1 MWIYVIFF
9 MVNYFLKCVDFFVIF
24 EFNIFLEK
32 NVLVFLN
39 KVFIYGYIFDV
50 LDICEILVGE
60 WENFVVYCVFLIL
73 RL

>member
-24 EFNIFLEK
+24 EFNIFFEK

>member
-24 EFNIFLEK
+24 EFNIFFEK

-50 LDICEILVGE
+50 LDICDILVGE
-60 WENFVVYCVFLIL
+60 WENFVVYCFFLIL

>member
-24 EFNIFLEK
+24 EFNIFFEK

-60 WENFVVYCVFLIL
+60 WENVVVYCFFLIL

>member
-9 MVNYFLKCVDFFVIF
+9 MVNDFLKCVDFLVIF
-24 EFNIFLEK
+24 EFNIFFEK

-39 KVFIYGYIFDV
+39 KVCIYGYIFDV

-60 WENFVVYCVFLIL
+60 
-73 RL
+73 

>member
-1 MWIYVIFF
+1 MWIYVFFF

-24 EFNIFLEK
+24 EFNIFFEK

-60 WENFVVYCVFLIL
+60 WENFVVYCFFLIL

>member
-24 EFNIFLEK
+24 EFNIFFEK

-60 WENFVVYCVFLIL
+60 WENFVVYCFFLIL